1 VSEPAGARIRVLVV
15 DDSVAVR
22 RLLTSILSSDPGIQ
36 VVGSAADG
44 KAALAAIETL
54 QPDVMTLDVEMPV
67 LDGLGTLRE
76 LRKRWRALPVIMLS
90 TLTIRGAE
98 ATLDAL
104 TSGANDYVPK
114 PTQIGDRDAAM
125 EGVRAALI
133 PKIKTLHA
141 KRLSQERIVA
151 AAVAASTARAGGAP
165 PAAGPGSAQVAPIV
179 PLHAAPAASR
189 VASPSSSAPQA
200 AKGRGTAVEMVAIGV
215 STGGPSALAVVLPA
229 LPGDFPA
236 PILIAQ
242 HIPPVFSTVLAD
254 RLNGASKIRVVE
266 AKGGEIPLPGTAY
279 IAPGH
284 HHLIVTGTR
293 SAPVLA
299 LSDAPPENSCRPSV
313 DVLFRS
319 VAGLYGR
326 SLLGVML
333 TGMGQDGVEGSR
345 VIQQNGGRIIVQD
358 EATSVVWGMPGLVWK
373 AGLAEGM
380 FPVEGMAAE
389 IVARAGGGRRAR
401 SVSGG

>member
-1 VSEPAGARIRVLVV
+1 VSESAGARIRVLVV

-54 QPDVMTLDVEMPV
+54 QPDVMTLDVEMPI

-76 LRKRWRALPVIMLS
+76 LRKRWRTLPVIMLS

-114 PTQIGDRDAAM
+114 PTQISDRGAAM

-133 PKIKTLHA
+133 PKVKTLHA
-141 KRLSQERIVA
+141 KRLSQERTVA
-151 AAVAASTARAGGAP
+151 AAVAASATRLGGGSSGVGAASAP
-165 PAAGPGSAQVAPIV
+165 VTPIV
-179 PLHAAPAASR
+179 PLHPSPSGSR
-189 VASPSSSAPQA
+189 PSASPSPAPRPA
-200 AKGRGTAVEMVAIGV
+200 MGRATGVDMVVIGV

-266 AKGGEIPLPGTAY
+266 AKGGEIPSPGVAY

-293 SAPVLA
+293 AAPVLA

-319 VAGLYGR
+319 VAALYGR

-345 VIQQNGGRIIVQD
+345 VIQQSGGRIIVQD

-373 AGLAEGM
+373 AGLAEAM

-389 IVARAGGGRRAR
+389 IVARTGAGRRMR
-401 SVSGG
+401 SGLGG

>member
-1 VSEPAGARIRVLVV
+1 MTEAAGARIRVLVV

-22 RLLTSILSSDPGIQ
+22 RLLTTILSSDPGIQ
-36 VVGSAADG
+36 VVGNAADG
-44 KAALAAIETL
+44 KAALAAVETL

-76 LRKRWRALPVIMLS
+76 LRKRWRSLPVIMLS

-114 PTQIGDRDAAM
+114 PTQISDRDAAM

-151 AAVAASTARAGGAP
+151 AAVAASTGRPGIPAP
-165 PAAGPGSAQVAPIV
+165 GAGPGSAQVAPIV
-179 PLHAAPAASR
+179 PLHAAAASR
-189 VASPSSSAPQA
+189 GPAPPLPAPLPATGRAGA
-200 AKGRGTAVEMVAIGV
+200 ADMIAVGV

-319 VAGLYGR
+319 VAALYGR

-345 VIQQNGGRIIVQD
+345 AIQQGGGRIIVQD

-380 FPVEGMAAE
+380 FPVEGIAAE
-389 IVARAGGGRRAR
+389 IMARTGGARRAR